1 MSNLLNMSMKTFES
15 LLTSKDFDK
24 YYGNGGIHPTA
35 WRINYD
41 DSADY
46 YAEITTVDNLFPVME
61 HDLDGLDIALYTS
74 SDDLL
79 ISSKAGDY
87 NEIMHAYEWLF
98 RETIGEHENQII
110 GGSDNQLEGNRE
122 ETKTAHLFDNAAT
135 LETVQKHLNYKHKGE
150 RVIIEQIDR

>member
-24 YYGNGGIHPTA
+24 YYGNGGINPTA

-79 ISSKAGDY
+79 IASKAGDY
-87 NEIMHAYEWLF
+87 NEIMHA
-98 RETIGEHENQII
+98 R
-110 GGSDNQLEGNRE
+110 DNRRL
-122 ETKTAHLFDNAAT
+122 
-135 LETVQKHLNYKHKGE
+135 
-150 RVIIEQIDR
+150 